1 MNYEGKRLQ
10 TLLAGE
16 YALGLLTGAAR
27 RRFERLLMQSPGLRG
42 ELTFWEERFATW
54 NLKLEPVEPP
64 GYLWWR
70 LLGKVRAEA
79 RPRGEALRNTFW
91 RSWAVAATVVLAV
104 LLVAQRVVPPSEQKP
119 SEFAL
124 VSDAKGQ
131 PLWVISVHPEANRID
146 MKAVADRTPPAG
158 KSYEL
163 WMLPG
168 SGSPVPMGLMN
179 STGLA
184 SETVTPELLAKLAAS
199 KGLAISL
206 EPQGGSPT
214 GLPTGP
220 VLWTATLVTS

>member
-1 MNYEGKRLQ
+1 MKYQDKRLQ

-16 YALGLLTGAAR
+16 YVLGVLTGATR
-27 RRFERLLMQSPGLRG
+27 RRFERLLMQNPELRA
-42 ELTFWEERFATW
+42 ELTLWEERFAAW
-54 NLKLEPVEPP
+54 NLKLKPVDPP

-70 LLGKVRAEA
+70 ILGRLRADA
-79 RPRGEALRNTFW
+79 RPRREQLRNTFW
-91 RSWAVAATVVLAV
+91 RTWAVAATVVLAV
-104 LLVAQRVVPPSEQKP
+104 LVVVQRVTPPAEQKP
-119 SEFAL
+119 AEFAL
-124 VSDAKGQ
+124 MSDAKGH

-146 MKAVADRTPPAG
+146 MKAVTSNPAPAG

-179 STGLA
+179 SDGLA
-184 SETVTPELLAKLAAS
+184 SETVSPELLQKLASA
-199 KGLAISL
+199 KVLAISL

-220 VLWTATLVTS
+220 VLWTAALVAS

>member
-1 MNYEGKRLQ
+1 MKYQDERLHA
-10 TLLAGE
+10 LLAGE

-27 RRFERLLMQSPGLRG
+27 RRFERLLMVSPGLRA
-42 ELTFWEERFATW
+42 ELTSWEQRFAVW

-64 GYLWWR
+64 EYLWWR
-70 LLGKVRAEA
+70 ILGRVRAEA
-79 RPRGEALRNTFW
+79 QPRRETLRNTFW

-104 LLVAQRVVPPSEQKP
+104 LVVAQRVLPPSEHKP

-146 MKAVADRTPPAG
+146 MKAVVDRTPPAG

-168 SGSPVPMGLMN
+168 SGNPVPMGLLN
-179 STGLA
+179 PTGLA
-184 SETVTPELLAKLAAS
+184 SEAVSPELLQKLAAS

-220 VLWTATLVTS
+220 VLWTAALVAS

>member
-1 MNYEGKRLQ
+1 MKYQDKRLH

-16 YALGLLTGAAR
+16 YVLGVLTGGAR
-27 RRFERLLMQSPGLRG
+27 RRFERLLMERPALRS
-42 ELTFWEERFATW
+42 ELSAWEERFAAW
-54 NLKLEPVEPP
+54 NLKLAPVDPP

-70 LLGKVRAEA
+70 ILGRVRADA
-79 RPRGEALRNTFW
+79 RPRREAVRNTFW
-91 RSWAVAATVVLAV
+91 RTWAVAATVVLAV
-104 LLVAQRVVPPSEQKP
+104 LVVTQRILPSAEHKAAA
-119 SEFAL
+119 FAL

-131 PLWVISVHPEANRID
+131 PLWLISVHPEANRID
-146 MKAVADRTPPAG
+146 MKAVSPNPPPAG

-168 SGSPVPMGLMN
+168 SGNPVPMGLMN
-179 STGLA
+179 SDGLA
-184 SETVTPELLAKLAAS
+184 SETVTPELLAKLAAA

-220 VLWTATLVTS
+220 VLWTAAIVAT

>member
-1 MNYEGKRLQ
+1 MKYQGERLQ

-27 RRFERLLMQSPGLRG
+27 RRFERLLMERPALRA
-42 ELTFWEERFATW
+42 ELTLWEERFAAL
-54 NLKLEPVEPP
+54 NLKLRPVEPP

-70 LLGKVRAEA
+70 LLGRVRAEA
-79 RPRGEALRNTFW
+79 QPRREKLRNTFW
-91 RSWAVAATVVLAV
+91 RTWAVAATVVLAV
-104 LLVAQRVVPPSEQKP
+104 FLVAQRVLPPAEQKP

-131 PLWVISVHPEANRID
+131 PLWLVSVHPEANRID
-146 MKAVADRTPPAG
+146 MKALTDRTPPAG

-168 SGSPVPMGLMN
+168 EGTPVPMGLMN

-184 SETVTPELLAKLAAS
+184 SETVNPEILAKLAAA

-220 VLWTATLVTS
+220 VLWTANLVAS